1 MWAPR
6 FLLKAAT
13 VSYKERDMQH
23 YASSE
28 NGFVETPS
36 PHSDGWLNVCCPD
49 ETEMHILVDD
59 FGMPPVFLDYIGDP
73 DERPRVDREGDWSI
87 IILRIPTRSN
97 QKDVPYETV
106 PIGVICHDDL
116 IITLCYS
123 ENDVI
128 TDFVTFSRQR
138 HLEITN
144 RSNFILHIIYRS
156 ATWYLKY
163 LQNINN
169 DVSAAERNMASSVRN
184 EELMRLTRLQKT
196 LVYFNTSLHGNE
208 MMLERL
214 EHLFAGEYDP
224 ELLDDVDIEIKQA
237 ISTVAIYTEIL
248 ESTMDALGSII
259 SNNLNGVM
267 KRMTALSISLMVP
280 TLIAS
285 FYGMNVNVGFD
296 GFPYAFPLI
305 ILISLCLTVGVLL
318 WLKHIK
324 WF

>member
-1 MWAPR
+1 
-6 FLLKAAT
+6 
-13 VSYKERDMQH
+13 
-23 YASSE
+23 
-28 NGFVETPS
+28 
-36 PHSDGWLNVCCPD
+36 
-49 ETEMHILVDD
+49 
-59 FGMPPVFLDYIGDP
+59 
-73 DERPRVDREGDWSI
+73 
-87 IILRIPTRSN
+87 
-97 QKDVPYETV
+97 
-106 PIGVICHDDL
+106 
-116 IITLCYS
+116 
-123 ENDVI
+123 
-128 TDFVTFSRQR
+128 
-138 HLEITN
+138 
-144 RSNFILHIIYRS
+144 
-156 ATWYLKY
+156 
-163 LQNINN
+163 
-169 DVSAAERNMASSVRN
+169 MASSVRN